1 MKKTTA
7 APKSIE
13 TLLRKGLLL
22 PALVGLLMINTISAQ
37 AASWTFEWNAVTETP
52 ASKGFLL
59 TGTNPNT
66 ATASGLEIPHSA
78 FYSSPA
84 SGLGFFTGNSTTGWT
99 VAFRA
104 RRVDTSALF
113 GSFFTVF
120 DGAFLTS
127 LDWQG
132 NTQYR
137 QLASPSNAFATAPGS
152 NNRVFQDF
160 HITNLAGVVNLY
172 LNGSDTPF
180 RSSFTAQTATNP
192 ALIRFGDSSSGDP
205 VSEISNVRWSN
216 QGAFTPTAI
225 PEPSSIMFLGLCALA
240 AIILRRHQ
248 LRKGHR

>member
-1 MKKTTA
+1 MKKPTA

-22 PALVGLLMINTISAQ
+22 PAMVGLLMINAISAQ

-66 ATASGLEIPHSA
+66 ATASGLVIPDSA
-78 FYSSPA
+78 FYFSPS
-84 SGLGFFTGNSTTGWT
+84 SGLGSFTGNNTTGWT

-104 RRVDTSALF
+104 RRVDTSTAF
-113 GSFFTVF
+113 GTFFTVLDGTNVVAF
-120 DGAFLTS
+120 DWF
-127 LDWQG
+127 G

-137 QLASPSNAFATAPGS
+137 LNSSAGLLYPTAPGS

-180 RSSFTAQTATNP
+180 RASYTAVNSAAAP
-192 ALIRFGDSSSGDP
+192 IIRFGDYSTATQ
-205 VSEISNVRWSN
+205 VSEISNLRWSN

-248 LRKGHR
+248 LRKSHR